1 MYSSYLVI
9 ARQPT
14 DDLYVII
21 YSNNYVYV
29 YIIYIRYIR
38 YNKAK

>member
-9 ARQPT
+9 ARQMA